1 MNKKYNENIQGN
13 LVKIKGTT
21 WKNIDEMKI
30 NFIFVYIKK
39 VFDLKTLI
47 YFAKEEYIDRRKTLL
62 PLIYETRKILLRGK

>member
-1 MNKKYNENIQGN
+1 M
-13 LVKIKGTT
+13 VKIKGKT

-47 YFAKEEYIDRRKTLL
+47 YFAKEEYIDRLKTLL